1 MAQLARGT
9 RAGRAVYV
17 TISLRAGEAFRQ
29 DAGAPG
35 GPEVGMHE
43 ESGRAPLRGGCRP
56 IERSEH
62 GGRRSAGRR
71 AAAPPLPATGVH
83 IELLDGF
90 ACYAEGTAVDLAPS
104 AERLLA
110 FVAVQG
116 GRVGRGIV
124 IAALWPDRDDQ
135 RGGGN
140 LRSVIWR
147 LPEPVRSAVCL
158 HNGEVSL
165 ADASCDAVELVVRA
179 RASCSRAGKRSTT
192 CRPHRLPPICSRVG
206 TTTG

>member
-1 MAQLARGT
+1 MRAPPVDRRSGCT
-9 RAGRAVYV
+9 RN
-17 TISLRAGEAFRQ
+17 Q
-29 DAGAPG
+29 DGCLFAEDATRSSATNSGVVGAPNG
-35 GPEVGMHE
+35 
-43 ESGRAPLRGGCRP
+43 ARP
-56 IERSEH
+56 
-62 GGRRSAGRR
+62 RRFC
-71 AAAPPLPATGVH
+71 PATGVH

-90 ACYAEGTAVDLAPS
+90 ACYAQGTAVDLAPS

-116 GRVGRGIV
+116 SRVGRGIV

-147 LPEPVRSAVCL
+147 LPESVRSAVCL

-165 ADASCDAVELVVRA
+165 ADASCDVVELVA
-179 RASCSRAGKRSTT
+179 SRAPVARGQANAR
-192 CRPHRLPPICSRVG
+192 
-206 TTTG
+206 